1 MNIQQQQ
8 AALAS
13 LPTDQTAIPILQKIA
28 QGQHPMFPPGTEWMG
43 LAKMNEV
50 KRSMEAAQAMQQSAM
65 AAPQGTTTVRDQVQ
79 QGVAALAQQ
88 QAQQQQMQQAIL
100 SGRQA
105 PGVPAMAAGG
115 AVARYAAGDKVEPPA
130 KEEPSELRLL
140 VPAALAG
147 SAAAMS
153 QLNALAPGLGY
164 TSGGEL
170 LRAMAGTAVK
180 STKVPGLPASLAGKA
195 GILGLLGGTA
205 AQTAMTDTEDYRK
218 RFGMETDD
226 PSLGGDLLARSL
238 GAASDLANMASFG
251 YAEKYFRD
259 KQGAPEPSAAAG
271 KATPKPLQWTGG
283 RLSPEY
289 VNAVMKN
296 GDPEAKQAIALYLQ
310 KYPEG
315 ANLPNSAPSQV
326 GSGPASTQNAS
337 APTVRT
343 APGGIATLAPKAE
356 LPTFVP
362 ELPED
367 PVAARKALV
376 ANEPLLQGDAFADRR
391 KYADILAQREQAA
404 AARNAADAPELERA
418 AWTRKLLAAAN
429 AAGSQGGLKGIA
441 AALGGFGAQS
451 VKESDANRARREQQ
465 ITLQQQ
471 AEDLRVKYQQE
482 TVAAERAVA
491 EGRVAEALKHREN
504 IRAIKEAAKKLRY
517 EALLKVY
524 EKDRDSEENA
534 LDRQNRLDV
543 QGMANEGYASRSS
556 SSGKTPA
563 ELYNMAVDNAQKELG
578 DLAKTPQ
585 GMLMKPAE
593 LDRLRAERIAYH
605 MRQLGLT
612 PPAGVE
618 SASPSKPGGLSPADQ
633 ALIDKYSTK

>member
-8 AALAS
+8 AALAA

-115 AVARYAAGDKVEPPA
+115 AVARYAAGDKVEPP
-130 KEEPSELRLL
+130 EPRN
-140 VPAALAG
+140 PLAF
-147 SAAAMS
+147 
-153 QLNALAPGLGY
+153 LNPGD
-164 TSGGEL
+164 
-170 LRAMAGTAVK
+170 MAGAVK
-180 STKVPGLPASLAGKA
+180 RWVDSGQPLLPYLGISSTRDVTNEERETLRRTDKDTGPAEESWA
-195 GILGLLGGTA
+195 
-205 AQTAMTDTEDYRK
+205 
-218 RFGMETDD
+218 
-226 PSLGGDLLARSL
+226 
-238 GAASDLANMASFG
+238 
-251 YAEKYFRD
+251 
-259 KQGAPEPSAAAG
+259 
-271 KATPKPLQWTGG
+271 GG
-283 RLSPEY
+283 RTLSPET
-289 VNAVMKN
+289 VQRMLKS
-296 GDPEAKQAIALYLQ
+296 GTPEEHLIAQLYL
-310 KYPEG
+310 KKFPDG
-315 ANLPNSAPSQV
+315 AIPQAAPAPAPDNYRSAPA
-326 GSGPASTQNAS
+326 GPSAS
-337 APTVRT
+337 APAPVRT
-343 APGGIATLAPKAE
+343 APGGIATLATKAE
-356 LPTFVP
+356 LPTFEP

-376 ANEPLLQGDAFADRR
+376 AGEPLLQGDQFADRR

-482 TVAAERAVA
+482 TAAAERAVA

-517 EALLKVY
+517 EALLEVY
-524 EKDRDSEENA
+524 EKDRDSEEKA

-543 QGMANEGYASRSS
+543 QGVANEGSVAAVKARGVGGADGLLSAKDLNTVLDDVRSDMKNWRTELE
-556 SSGKTPA
+556 GIRNINNPA
-563 ELYNMAVDNAQKELG
+563 AQQAQEALFLRKRLSAIPG
-578 DLAKTPQ
+578 MTPQ
-585 GMLMKPAE
+585 MVEYYVQSRQPDAKPASTGPTGKWGT
-593 LDRLRAERIAYH
+593 AEVI
-605 MRQLGLT
+605 
-612 PPAGVE
+612 P
-618 SASPSKPGGLSPADQ
+618 K
-633 ALIDKYSTK
+633 